1 MIRKQNGYLGVVQLW
16 FLKERTVLKMHY
28 FILYVKMVRIFA
40 KISIM

>member
-1 MIRKQNGYLGVVQLW
+1 MIRKQNGYLDVVQLW